1 MGTIGKETLVFS
13 RIISSKDK
21 VDLERPRPQ
30 CEASQHGRKEELVVG
45 ERRKVEEERE
55 KNLKTSFKALI
66 KPCLKL
72 VFLDFP
78 FT

>member
-30 CEASQHGRKEELVVG
+30 CEASQHGRKEELEVG
-45 ERRKVEEERE
+45 ERRKPLPATAFQKMSQVP
-55 KNLKTSFKALI
+55 S
-66 KPCLKL
+66 
-72 VFLDFP
+72 
-78 FT
+78 